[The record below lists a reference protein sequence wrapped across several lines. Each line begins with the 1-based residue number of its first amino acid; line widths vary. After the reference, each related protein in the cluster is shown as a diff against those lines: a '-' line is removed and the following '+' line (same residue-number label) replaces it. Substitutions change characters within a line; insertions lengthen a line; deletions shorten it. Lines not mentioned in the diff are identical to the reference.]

1 VTEEMLAE
9 WNQVP
14 AYQAAA
20 EAVLGSSVIDT
31 LGRAFRRA
39 RDSMADSAE
48 RLFSGWLQ
56 RTGVTAAQ

>member
-1 VTEEMLAE
+1 MLAE

-20 EAVLGSSVIDT
+20 EAT
-31 LGRAFRRA
+31 LGDSGFETLVRAFQRT

-48 RLFSGWLQ
+48 RFFAAWLQ
-56 RTGVTAAQ
+56 RAGVMAAR